1 MEDYLKLIEAKR
13 HRASDYGI
21 NPVFSIHGMFD
32 FQQYVAEYA
41 IKKGR
46 CAVYL
51 DTGLGKT
58 LIELVIAAN
67 YVRHTNKPVLIPT
80 PLSVAFQ
87 FIKEAEKF
95 GIDDVEYS
103 RDGKFSGKI
112 IICNYERL
120 HYFNPADFDCII
132 CDESSCLKDFKAATT
147 ANIFNLMRK
156 IHYRFLA
163 TATPSPNDYV
173 ELGTSSEALGYL
185 GHMDMLTKFFTNN
198 QDTISPNGIGVKW
211 RLKGHATEAFFQWV
225 SGWSIS
231 ARKPSDLGFSD
242 ERHILPPL
250 YEVDH
255 IVTNDEPLIVNGQ
268 YSMFNQ
274 VARTMPE
281 IHAECRATIEKRAEK
296 AVELASQH
304 ECSVYWCNLNPE
316 AEMVGELDKSAVEIR
331 GGMTLEKKEEIL
343 KAFADGQIKKL
354 ITKPKITAWGLNWQ
368 HCNHAVTFPGFSFEQ
383 YYQLVRRHYR
393 FGQLRSV
400 TIDRVIS
407 DGQIRILQA
416 IEAKAEKANTLFSML
431 NANLNKSYDVQKRAF
446 DQSINLPS
454 FIKK

>member
-1 MEDYLKLIEAKR
+1 MEDYQKFIEAKR

-21 NPVFSIHGMFD
+21 KPVFMPPGMFD
-32 FQQYVAEYA
+32 FQEYGA
-41 IKKGR
+41 DYSIRKGR
-46 CAVYL
+46 GALYF

-103 RDGKFSGKI
+103 RDGKFTGKI

-120 HYFNPADFDCII
+120 HYFNPADFACVI
-132 CDESSCLKDFKAATT
+132 CDESSCIKDFKAATT
-147 ANIFNLMRK
+147 GNIFSVMRK
-156 IHYRFLA
+156 MNYRFLA

-185 GHMDMLTKFFTNN
+185 GYMDMLTKFFTNN
-198 QDTISPNGIGVKW
+198 ADTISPNGIGVKW

-242 ERHILPPL
+242 ERHVLPPL
-250 YEVDH
+250 IENDH
-255 IVTNDEPLIVNGQ
+255 IVTNDTPLVINGQ

-281 IHAECRATIEKRAEK
+281 IHAESRATIEKRAEK
-296 AVELASQH
+296 AVELAAAH
-304 ECSVYWCNLNPE
+304 DCSVYWCNLNPE
-316 AEMVGELDKSAVEIR
+316 AEMVGKLDKSAVEIR
-331 GGMTLEKKEEIL
+331 GGMSIEKKEEIL

-368 HCNHAVTFPGFSFEQ
+368 HCPHAVTFPGFSFEQ
-383 YYQLVRRHYR
+383 YYQLVRRHWR
-393 FGQLRSV
+393 FPVQHAV

-416 IEAKAEKANTLFSML
+416 IEAKAAKADNLFSML

-446 DQSINLPS
+446 DQTINLPS
-454 FIKK
+454 FIK